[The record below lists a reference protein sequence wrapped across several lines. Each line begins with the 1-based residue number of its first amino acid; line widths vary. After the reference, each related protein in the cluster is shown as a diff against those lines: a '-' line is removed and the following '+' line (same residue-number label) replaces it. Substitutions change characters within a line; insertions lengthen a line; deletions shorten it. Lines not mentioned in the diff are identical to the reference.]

1 MAAFDFRPAFSK
13 TTNPEIKQLQ
23 DAVQTMAQKLS
34 IVLRDIDE
42 DNLAPE
48 LRAKIDPDSSQ
59 E

>member
-1 MAAFDFRPAFSK
+1 MAVFDFRPAFSK
-13 TTNPEIKQLQ
+13 TANPEVKQLQ
-23 DAVQTMAQKLS
+23 DAIQTMAQKLS

-48 LRAKIDPDSSQ
+48 LRAKIDPDSSK